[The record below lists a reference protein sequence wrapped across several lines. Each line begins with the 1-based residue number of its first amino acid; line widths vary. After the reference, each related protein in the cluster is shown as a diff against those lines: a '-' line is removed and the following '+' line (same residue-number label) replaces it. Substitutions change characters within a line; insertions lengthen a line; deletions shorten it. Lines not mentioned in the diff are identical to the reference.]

1 MDEIMVKELIS
12 KIKED
17 MDSDIEEDILEDWIK
32 EDLDIENLDF

>member
-12 KIKED
+12 GIKED

>member
-12 KIKED
+12 RIKED

>member
-1 MDEIMVKELIS
+1 MVKELIS
-12 KIKED
+12 VIKED

>member
-12 KIKED
+12 VIKED